1 MPDRNSPTQNPHAL
15 VAGGLGV
22 IGRNLVT
29 YLADRLGWTVT
40 ALSRREPDFE
50 TAAHYLSVDLT
61 DETAARLAIAAAG
74 PFTHVF
80 YAAYQEFDDPKAQV
94 DVNLAMLKN
103 CISAAEAVSPA
114 LERVLL
120 YEGAKYYGAHLG
132 AFATPAH
139 EDDPRVMPPLFYY
152 DQEDWLK
159 AFARGKAWSFVV
171 LRPDVVCGFA
181 IGNPMNLAM
190 VIAVYAAIS
199 KELGLPLRFPGSPT
213 CYGKLAQ
220 VTDAAQLA
228 EGSVFA
234 ATKAPADTA
243 YNLTNGDIFRW
254 SHLWKRI
261 AAYFDMDPAEPMP
274 ISLATM
280 MADKAPLWGAIKAK
294 YGLADVPFDKVA
306 AWGFGDFIFNCDWDV
321 ISSTTRIR
329 QAGFASAV
337 DSETMFIRL
346 FDEFRERK
354 IIP

>member
-1 MPDRNSPTQNPHAL
+1 MSRTHAL

-29 YLADRLGWTVT
+29 HLADEAGWEVT
-40 ALSRREPDFE
+40 ALSRRSPDFE
-50 TAAHYLSVDLT
+50 TSARYLSVDLEDAEAT
-61 DETAARLAIAAAG
+61 RAALAGAG

-80 YAAYQEFDDPKAQV
+80 YAAYQEGRDMQAQV
-94 DVNLAMLKN
+94 AVNLAMLEN
-103 CISAAEAVSPA
+103 CVTAAEAASPG
-114 LERVLL
+114 LQRVLL

-132 AFATPAH
+132 AFPTPAR
-139 EDDPRVMPPLFYY
+139 EDDPRVMPPMFYY
-152 DQEDWLK
+152 DQEDWL
-159 AFARGKAWSFVV
+159 AAYSEGKAWDRVV

-190 VIAVYAAIS
+190 VIAVYAAIC
-199 KELGLPLRFPGSPT
+199 KELGLPLRFPGSAT

-228 EGSVFA
+228 RGSAWA
-234 ATKAPADTA
+234 ATGAPGGTA
-243 YNLTNGDIFRW
+243 YNLTNGDVFRW

-261 AAYFDMDPAEPMP
+261 AASLEMDPGEPMP
-274 ISLATM
+274 ISLSEM
-280 MADKAPLWGAIKAK
+280 MADKGPLWERIKAK

-329 QAGFASAV
+329 QAGFGTVV
-337 DSETMFIRL
+337 DSEAMFLRL
-346 FDEFRERK
+346 VNEFRERK

>member
-1 MPDRNSPTQNPHAL
+1 MLKNHAL

-29 YLADRLGWTVT
+29 HLADELGWQVT
-40 ALSRREPDFE
+40 AVSRRKPNFE
-50 TAAHYLSVDLT
+50 TAAQYLSVDLL
-61 DETAARLAIAAAG
+61 DEAATRTAFAGAG

-80 YAAYQEFDDPKAQV
+80 YAAYQEHADPGEQV
-94 DVNLAMLKN
+94 AVNLAMLRN
-103 CISAAEAVSPA
+103 FVAAADAASPD
-114 LERVLL
+114 LQRVLL

-132 AFATPAH
+132 AFPTPAH
-139 EDDPRVMPPLFYY
+139 EDDPRVMPPMFYY
-152 DQEDWLK
+152 DQEDWLTG
-159 AFARGKAWSFVV
+159 FAEDKPRDKAWDYVV

-190 VIAVYAAIS
+190 VIAVYAAIC
-199 KELGLPLRFPGSPT
+199 KELNLPLRFPGSPI

-220 VTDAAQLA
+220 VTDASQLA
-228 EGSVFA
+228 RGSAWAVTEA
-234 ATKAPADTA
+234 AGNTA

-261 AAYFDMDPAEPMP
+261 ASHLQMDPAEPMP
-274 ISLATM
+274 ISLSEM
-280 MADKAPLWGAIKAK
+280 MADKGPLWDRIKQK
-294 YGLADVPFDKVA
+294 YGLVDVPFDKIA

-329 QAGFASAV
+329 QAGFGSVV
-337 DSETMFIRL
+337 DSEAMFLRL
-346 FDEFRERK
+346 IDEFRERK